1 MKVLTKDAVQLT
13 ATLLIHTNGTTTTL
27 EVKELLREVG
37 YKAAQ
42 QQVSDLMNEIYDEQ
56 TIELERKN
64 SDNGRYQVYSF
75 GPDMIDEY
83 GIAEEEGAP
92 APAVTMAQAPF
103 VSGSPILQTLVQSA
117 IASRDPEFVHY
128 TEDAMIKGTTDT
140 DKWVGYSP
148 NASEYHVYNEALSR
162 DQVRS
167 RYASLLNLPIQQV
180 RACRVKNYE
189 MA

>member
-1 MKVLTKDAVQLT
+1 MKVLTKDAVQLA

-27 EVKELLREVG
+27 EVKELLRGLG
-37 YKAAQ
+37 YRAEQ
-42 QQVSDLMNEIYDEQ
+42 QKVSDLMNETYDEQ
-56 TIELERKN
+56 VIELERTN

-75 GPDMIDEY
+75 GPEMIDEY
-83 GIAEEEGAP
+83 GITEDESTVSASVTP
-92 APAVTMAQAPF
+92 APSVATGA
-103 VSGSPILQTLVQSA
+103 PILQTLVAAA

-148 NASEYHVYNEALSR
+148 NASEFHVYNEALSR

-167 RYASLLNLPIQQV
+167 RYASLLNIPIQQV

-189 MA
+189 LV